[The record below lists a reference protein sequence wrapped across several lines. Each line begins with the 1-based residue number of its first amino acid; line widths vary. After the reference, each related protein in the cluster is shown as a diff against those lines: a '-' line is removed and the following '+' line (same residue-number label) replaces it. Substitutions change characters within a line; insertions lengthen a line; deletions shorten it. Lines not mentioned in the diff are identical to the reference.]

1 VLGNLVKTQSG
12 PSVLKILFNLLY
24 YALIQFMLCVA
35 GANFGT
41 IISMPLSGYLCS
53 LEFLGGW
60 PLSFYIFGGLGVVW
74 FVVWLF
80 LVYDTPALHPY
91 ISIQEQNYIISQV
104 GDNQLVSIFHS
115 QYAFKNNNNN

>member
-1 VLGNLVKTQSG
+1 M
-12 PSVLKILFNLLY
+12 F
-24 YALIQFMLCVA
+24 FVA
-35 GANFGT
+35 GSNFGT

-80 LVYDTPALHPY
+80 VVYDTPA
-91 ISIQEQNYIISQV
+91 
-104 GDNQLVSIFHS
+104 
-115 QYAFKNNNNN
+115 

>member
-1 VLGNLVKTQSG
+1 M
-12 PSVLKILFNLLY
+12 F
-24 YALIQFMLCVA
+24 FVA
-35 GANFGT
+35 GSNFGT

-80 LVYDTPALHPY
+80 LVYDTPASHPY
-91 ISIQEQNYIISQV
+91 ISIQEKNYIISQV
-104 GDNQLVSIFHS
+104 GNSQLVSIFHS
-115 QYAFKNNNNN
+115 KWTFLFEWPFAS